1 VRKLLTSLVVVTA
14 ALVPATAAFAA
25 AGAKASPPPVKL
37 SGKVNGHGT
46 GTATGGAVEIDQ
58 HDYFFSPTYVKV
70 PAGVTSVT
78 VTVKNVGQAEHNFSV
93 PSANVSD
100 DLTPGQSVTVT
111 VPVTGQAL
119 LFFCRFHRSLGMQGA
134 FFTKKGA
141 KITSSGAAT
150 GSGTA
155 TTSGSSSGGYGY

>member
-14 ALVPATAAFAA
+14 ALVPATAALAA

-37 SGKVNGHGT
+37 SGKVNSHGT
-46 GTATGGAVEIDQ
+46 ATATGGTIEIDQ
-58 HDYFFSPTYVKV
+58 HDYFFSPTFVKV

-78 VTVKNVGQAEHNFSV
+78 VTVKNMGQAEHNFSV

-111 VPVTGQAL
+111 VPVSGQAL

-141 KITSSGAAT
+141 KVSSGGAAA

-155 TTSGSSSGGYGY
+155 TTSRSSSGGYGY